1 MNQGFEQAKS
11 QRNWLERLGAKIPG
25 FGGFLDRELR
35 RDVDKKQREHLS
47 AEVSRIK
54 EALRTKARGYSDAG
68 SIGAL
73 EVVERLEKKLDGLSQ
88 TIRFADY
95 GASGLFDVE
104 KIREDQLDRLYEFDV
119 QWVEALAQ
127 LKGEIEA
134 LPAGPEN
141 PMTALEGA
149 LAHLEALAAHWATR
163 GQVISS
169 VVQAR

>member
-35 RDVDKKQREHLS
+35 RDVDKSQREHLA
-47 AEVSRIK
+47 AEVGRIK
-54 EALRTKARGYSDAG
+54 ETLRGKARGYSD
-68 SIGAL
+68 SGAIAAL
-73 EVVERLEKKLDGLSQ
+73 AVVERLEKKLDGLSQ
-88 TIRFADY
+88 AIRFADY

-104 KIREDQLDRLYEFDV
+104 KIDADQLDRLYEFDV

-127 LKGEIEA
+127 LRGEIEG
-134 LPAGPEN
+134 LPAGSDN
-141 PMTALEGA
+141 PGTALESA
-149 LAHLEALAAHWATR
+149 LAHLEALASHWATR

-169 VVQAR
+169 VVQAK